1 MYYKINGNC
10 LPQVRLIDKAILEP
24 PYVHMKRQPEEFIL
38 YIMTKGTL
46 FLQEN
51 GKKYTL
57 VEGDVI
63 LLDPDYV
70 HEGLQASF
78 CEYFYI
84 HFKHPQIVRQHE
96 KCDFMENLLQ
106 ERSCSLQEDGGSFER
121 YQDSYLCFPK
131 HFSLKMGTTYLKVVR
146 LLQEAMEHNRN
157 QMENYKVS
165 CACRLMEALVEIAR
179 EAVTVE
185 ALHQNPG
192 IPQSYERIHEL
203 LGYLNA
209 NYQRDISGKTI
220 EEAFACNFDY
230 LNRVFKKTIG
240 KTIFAYLNEIRIQ
253 HAREMLVTTSMKVS
267 AIGYRVGYRDECYFN
282 KVFKRWTGVTPGKY
296 VKMTKLSSGS
306 SLGSPFSGTPSVE
319 IGKSAEELVHA
330 KCNPAA
336 DETESQPDSQQ
347 IREKNTHA
355 PTGNHRYNHWI
366 ENIPGTTQRVL
377 LDVVEASP
385 DF

>member
-57 VEGDVI
+57 VEGDMI

-84 HFKHPQIVRQHE
+84 HFKHPQISRQ
-96 KCDFMENLLQ
+96 
-106 ERSCSLQEDGGSFER
+106 CSFKR

-131 HFSLKMGTTYLKVVR
+131 FFSLKMGTTYLKVVR

-165 CACRLMEALVEIAR
+165 CACRLMEAFVEIAR

-185 ALHQNPG
+185 ALRQNPG
-192 IPQSYERIHEL
+192 IPQSYQRAHEL

-209 NYQRDISGKTI
+209 NYQKDISGKTI

-296 VKMTKLSSGS
+296 VKMTKLSSGDR
-306 SLGSPFSGTPSVE
+306 LGSPFSGTPSVE
-319 IGKSAEELVHA
+319 IGKSAEEFIHA
-330 KCNPAA
+330 EGNPAA
-336 DETESQPDSQQ
+336 GETESQLDSQQ
-347 IREKNTHA
+347 IREKNTHGPA
-355 PTGNHRYNHWI
+355 GNHRHNHWI

-377 LDVVEASP
+377 LDVIESSS